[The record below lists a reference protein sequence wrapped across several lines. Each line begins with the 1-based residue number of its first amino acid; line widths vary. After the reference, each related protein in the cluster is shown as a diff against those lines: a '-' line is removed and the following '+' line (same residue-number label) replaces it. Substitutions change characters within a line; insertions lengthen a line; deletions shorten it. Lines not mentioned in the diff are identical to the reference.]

1 METRGGVLIRGLW
14 ERHTDAIINVRF
26 GGSDKDTYNH
36 EPMDKIL
43 ASWEKQKKDKH
54 GKHFHEQR
62 KHFSLFVLSV
72 DGLLG
77 KESLVLFANLSWL
90 MAAKMDKTIL
100 YVRG

>member
-1 METRGGVLIRGLW
+1 MIDVI
-14 ERHTDAIINVRF
+14 F
-26 GGSDKDTYNH
+26 GYLDMSIYNH